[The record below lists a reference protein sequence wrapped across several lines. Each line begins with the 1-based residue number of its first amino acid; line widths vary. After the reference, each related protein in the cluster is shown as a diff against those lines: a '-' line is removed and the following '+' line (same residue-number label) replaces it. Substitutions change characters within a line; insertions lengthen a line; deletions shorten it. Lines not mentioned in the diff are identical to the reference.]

1 MIQYNKTELEQEFQV
16 EQGRSLKKAGFINA
30 SQFNL
35 IDKNLTVLKS
45 QKNILIRIG
54 FLLLGS
60 FLYSSICGFLTLIS
74 LDAMNENYQ
83 FLVYIFASIGFIGTE
98 ILTKQKYYGYGPD
111 DAFLLGAQ
119 LCLAIA
125 IGISTD
131 GNELTI
137 ALILSLTSLL
147 CYLRYVQLSMAIL
160 FCMAFSCSLIFM
172 MFELGA
178 SAKTILPFVMMLF
191 AIAIYLGSKKLL
203 TKLTLPFYYNGIVF
217 TQAFALIL
225 FYVSGNY
232 MVVRELSSELMG
244 VIVTANNDIPFAFL
258 FYGFT
263 FIVPLSYLV
272 CSLYKKDRFM
282 LWIGI
287 ASVCFSIYTIR
298 FYYSVL
304 PIEIALTIGGLVLFA
319 FTFFAIKKI
328 KNNTTGVTF
337 QPDRFSQGNLFGTA
351 EILLASQLGL
361 KPETTVESPME
372 FGDGGFS
379 GGGSGGSF

>member
-1 MIQYNKTELEQEFQV
+1 MIQYNKTELQQEFLV
-16 EQGRSLKKAGFINA
+16 AEGRSLKKARFINE
-30 SQFNL
+30 SQFRL
-35 IDKNLTVLKS
+35 IDKNLTVLKT

-74 LDAMNENYQ
+74 IDAISENYQ
-83 FLVYIFASIGFIGTE
+83 FLVYLFAFIGFIGTE
-98 ILTKQKYYGYGPD
+98 FLTHLKYYCYGLD
-111 DAFLLGAQ
+111 DAFLLGSQ

-137 ALILSLTSLL
+137 SLILSISSLL
-147 CYLRYVQLSMAIL
+147 CYLRYVQLSMAVL
-160 FCMAFSCSLIFM
+160 FCISITCSVIFT
-172 MFELGA
+172 MFELSA
-178 SAKTILPFVMMLF
+178 FAKTILPFTMMFF
-191 AIAIYLGSKKLL
+191 AIAIYFGSKKLL
-203 TKLTLPFYYNGIVF
+203 TKLTLPFYYNGLIF

-244 VIVTANNDIPFAFL
+244 VIVTANNDIPFAFF
-258 FYGFT
+258 FYGFM
-263 FIVPLSYLV
+263 FIVPVGYVVL
-272 CSLYKKDRFM
+272 SLYKKDRFM

-287 ASVCFSIYTIR
+287 LALFFSIYTVL

-304 PIEIALTIGGLVLFA
+304 AIELALTIGGLILF
-319 FTFFAIKKI
+319 TISFFVIKKI
-328 KNNTTGVTF
+328 KNNANGVTF
-337 QPDRFSQGNLFGTA
+337 QPDRFSQGNLLGTA
-351 EILLASQLGL
+351 EILMATQLGL
-361 KPETTVESPME
+361 QPETTVESPMK

-379 GGGSGGSF
+379 GGGSGGEF

>member
-1 MIQYNKTELEQEFQV
+1 MLQYNKTELEQEFLV
-16 EQGRSLKKAGFINA
+16 SEGHSLKKAGFIDE
-30 SQFNL
+30 SQFRL

-45 QKNILIRIG
+45 QKNMLIRIG
-54 FLLLGS
+54 FFLLGS

-74 LDAMNENYQ
+74 LDSMNENYQ
-83 FLVYIFASIGFIGTE
+83 FLVYLFAIIGFVGTE
-98 ILTKQKYYGYGPD
+98 VLTNQKYYGYGLD
-111 DAFLLGAQ
+111 DAFLLGSQ

-125 IGISTD
+125 IGISSE

-137 ALILSLTSLL
+137 SLILSITSLL

-160 FCMAFSCSLIFM
+160 FCVTLTCSILFL

-178 SAKTILPFVMMLF
+178 FAKTMLPFTMMFF
-191 AIAIYLGSKKLL
+191 AIVIYFSSKKLFAR
-203 TKLTLPFYYNGIVF
+203 LTLPFYCNGIIF
-217 TQAFALIL
+217 TQAFALFL

-244 VIVTANNDIPFAFL
+244 VIVTANNDIPFAIF

-263 FIVPLSYLV
+263 FIVPVSYLV
-272 CSLYKKDRFM
+272 LSLFKKDRFM

-287 ASVCFSIYTIR
+287 LALCFSIYTIR
-298 FYYSVL
+298 FYYALL
-304 PIEIALTIGGLVLFA
+304 PVEIALTIGGLALFA

-328 KNNTTGVTF
+328 KNNINGVTF
-337 QPDRFSQGNLFGTA
+337 QPDRFSHGNLFGTA
-351 EILLASQLGL
+351 EILMATQLGL

-372 FGDGGFS
+372 FGGGDFS
-379 GGGSGGSF
+379 GGGSGGSY

>member
-1 MIQYNKTELEQEFQV
+1 MIQYNKTELEQEFLV
-16 EQGRSLKKAGFINA
+16 SEGRSLKNAGFIHE
-30 SQFNL
+30 SQFRL
-35 IDKNLTVLKS
+35 IDKNLTILKS

-54 FLLLGS
+54 FFLLGS

-74 LDAMNENYQ
+74 LDSMNENYQ
-83 FLVYIFASIGFIGTE
+83 FLVYLFAIIGFIGTE
-98 ILTKQKYYGYGPD
+98 ILTKQKYYGYGLD
-111 DAFLLGAQ
+111 DAFILGSQ

-125 IGISTD
+125 IGISTE

-137 ALILSLTSLL
+137 SLILSITSLL
-147 CYLRYVQLSMAIL
+147 CYLRYIQLSMAIL
-160 FCMAFSCSLIFM
+160 FCVTLTCSILLL

-178 SAKTILPFVMMLF
+178 FAKTILPFTMMFF
-191 AIAIYLGSKKLL
+191 AIAIYFSSKKLL
-203 TKLTLPFYYNGIVF
+203 ARLTLPFYYNGIVF

-225 FYVSGNY
+225 FYLSGNY

-244 VIVTANNDIPFAFL
+244 VIVTANNDIPFAIF

-263 FIVPLSYLV
+263 FIVPVSYLV
-272 CSLYKKDRFM
+272 LSLYKKDRFM

-287 ASVCFSIYTIR
+287 LALCFSIYNIR
-298 FYYSVL
+298 FYYAVL
-304 PIEIALTIGGLVLFA
+304 PVEIALTIGGLVLFA

-328 KNNTTGVTF
+328 KNKTNGVTF

-351 EILLASQLGL
+351 EILMATQLGL

-372 FGDGGFS
+372 FGDGDFS
-379 GGGSGGSF
+379 GGGSGGSY

>member
-1 MIQYNKTELEQEFQV
+1 MIQYKKIELEQEFLV
-16 EQGRSLKKAGFINA
+16 SEGHSLKKAGFIDE
-30 SQFNL
+30 SQFRL

-54 FLLLGS
+54 FFLLGS

-74 LDAMNENYQ
+74 LDSMNENYQ
-83 FLVYIFASIGFIGTE
+83 FLVYLFAIIGFVGTE
-98 ILTKQKYYGYGPD
+98 VLTNQKYYGYGLD
-111 DAFLLGAQ
+111 DAFLLGSQ

-125 IGISTD
+125 IGISSE

-137 ALILSLTSLL
+137 SLILSITSLL

-160 FCMAFSCSLIFM
+160 FCVTLTCSILFL

-178 SAKTILPFVMMLF
+178 FAKTMLPFTMMFF
-191 AIAIYLGSKKLL
+191 AIVIYFSSKKLFAR
-203 TKLTLPFYYNGIVF
+203 LTLPFYCNGIIF

-225 FYVSGNY
+225 FYLSGNY

-244 VIVTANNDIPFAFL
+244 VIVTANNDIPFAIF

-263 FIVPLSYLV
+263 FIVPVSYLV
-272 CSLYKKDRFM
+272 LSLFKKDRFM

-287 ASVCFSIYTIR
+287 LALCFSIYTIR
-298 FYYSVL
+298 FYYALL
-304 PIEIALTIGGLVLFA
+304 PVEIALTIGGLALFA

-328 KNNTTGVTF
+328 KNNINGVTF
-337 QPDRFSQGNLFGTA
+337 QPDRFSHGNLFGTA
-351 EILLASQLGL
+351 EILMATQLGL

-372 FGDGGFS
+372 FGNGDFS
-379 GGGSGGSF
+379 GGGSGGSY

>member
-1 MIQYNKTELEQEFQV
+1 MIQYSNTELEQEFLV
-16 EQGRSLKKAGFINA
+16 SEGHSLKKAGFIDE
-30 SQFNL
+30 SQFRL
-35 IDKNLTVLKS
+35 IDKKLTVLKS

-54 FLLLGS
+54 FFLLGS

-74 LDAMNENYQ
+74 LDSMNENYQ
-83 FLVYIFASIGFIGTE
+83 FLVYLFAIIGFIGTE
-98 ILTKQKYYGYGPD
+98 ILTKQKYYGYGLD
-111 DAFLLGAQ
+111 DAFILGSQ

-125 IGISTD
+125 IGISTE

-137 ALILSLTSLL
+137 SLILSITSLL
-147 CYLRYVQLSMAIL
+147 CYLRYIQLSMAIL
-160 FCMAFSCSLIFM
+160 FCVTLTCSILLL

-178 SAKTILPFVMMLF
+178 FAKTILPFTMMFF
-191 AIAIYLGSKKLL
+191 AIAIYFSSKKLL
-203 TKLTLPFYYNGIVF
+203 ARLTLPFYYNGIVF

-225 FYVSGNY
+225 FYLSGNY

-244 VIVTANNDIPFAFL
+244 VIVTANNDIPFAIF

-263 FIVPLSYLV
+263 FIVPVSYLV
-272 CSLYKKDRFM
+272 LSLYKKDRFM

-287 ASVCFSIYTIR
+287 LALCFSIYNIR
-298 FYYSVL
+298 FYYAVL
-304 PIEIALTIGGLVLFA
+304 PVEIALTIGGLVLFA

-328 KNNTTGVTF
+328 KNKTNGVTF

-351 EILLASQLGL
+351 EILMATQLGL

-372 FGDGGFS
+372 FGDGDFS
-379 GGGSGGSF
+379 GGGSGGSY

>member
-1 MIQYNKTELEQEFQV
+1 MMQYNKTELEQEFLV
-16 EQGRSLKKAGFINA
+16 SEGHSLKKAGFIDE
-30 SQFNL
+30 SQFRI
-35 IDKNLTVLKS
+35 IDKKLTVLKS

-54 FLLLGS
+54 FFLLGS

-74 LDAMNENYQ
+74 LDSMNENYQ
-83 FLVYIFASIGFIGTE
+83 FLVYLFAIIGFIGAE
-98 ILTKQKYYGYGPD
+98 VLTNQKYYGYGLD

-125 IGISTD
+125 IGISTE
-131 GNELTI
+131 GNEITI
-137 ALILSLTSLL
+137 SLILSVTSLL

-160 FCMAFSCSLIFM
+160 FCVTLTCSILFL

-178 SAKTILPFVMMLF
+178 FAKTILPFTMMF
-191 AIAIYLGSKKLL
+191 FTIAIYFSSKKLL
-203 TKLTLPFYYNGIVF
+203 AKLTLPFYYNGIIF

-225 FYVSGNY
+225 FYISGNY
-232 MVVRELSSELMG
+232 MVVRELSRELMG
-244 VIVTANNDIPFAFL
+244 VIVTANNDIPFAIF

-263 FIVPLSYLV
+263 FIVPVSYLV
-272 CSLYKKDRFM
+272 LSLFKKDRFM

-287 ASVCFSIYTIR
+287 LALCFSIYTIR
-298 FYYSVL
+298 FYYAVLSV
-304 PIEIALTIGGLVLFA
+304 EIALTIGGLILFA

-328 KNNTTGVTF
+328 KNNTNGVTF

-351 EILLASQLGL
+351 EILMATQLGL

-372 FGDGGFS
+372 FGGGDFS
-379 GGGSGGSF
+379 GGGSGGIY

>member
-1 MIQYNKTELEQEFQV
+1 MIQYNKTELEQEFLV
-16 EQGRSLKKAGFINA
+16 SEGHSLKKAGFIDE
-30 SQFNL
+30 SQFRL

-54 FLLLGS
+54 FFLLGS

-74 LDAMNENYQ
+74 LDSMNENYQ
-83 FLVYIFASIGFIGTE
+83 FLVYLFAIIGFIGTE
-98 ILTKQKYYGYGPD
+98 VLTNQKYYGYGLD
-111 DAFLLGAQ
+111 DAFILGGQ

-131 GNELTI
+131 GNKLTI
-137 ALILSLTSLL
+137 SLILSITSLL
-147 CYLRYVQLSMAIL
+147 CYFRYVQLSMVFLFCITLTCSIL
-160 FCMAFSCSLIFM
+160 FL

-178 SAKTILPFVMMLF
+178 FAKTILPFTMMFF
-191 AIAIYLGSKKLL
+191 AIVIYFGSKKLL
-203 TKLTLPFYYNGIVF
+203 ARLTLPFYYNGIVF

-225 FYVSGNY
+225 FYISGNY

-244 VIVTANNDIPFAFL
+244 VIVTANNDIPFAIF

-263 FIVPLSYLV
+263 FIVPVSYLV
-272 CSLYKKDRFM
+272 LSLYKKDRFM

-287 ASVCFSIYTIR
+287 LALCFSIYTIR
-298 FYYSVL
+298 FYYAVL
-304 PIEIALTIGGLVLFA
+304 PVEIALTIGGLVLFA

-328 KNNTTGVTF
+328 KNNTNGVTF
-337 QPDRFSQGNLFGTA
+337 QPDRFSHGNLFGTA
-351 EILLASQLGL
+351 EIFMATQLGL

-372 FGDGGFS
+372 FGDGDFS
-379 GGGSGGSF
+379 GGGSGGSY